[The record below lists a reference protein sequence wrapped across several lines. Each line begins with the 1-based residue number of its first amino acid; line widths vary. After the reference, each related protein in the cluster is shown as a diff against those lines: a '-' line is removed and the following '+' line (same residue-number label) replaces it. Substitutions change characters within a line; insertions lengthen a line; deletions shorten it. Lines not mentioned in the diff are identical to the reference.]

1 LPLGVTRLLCPVAKL
16 AGARVGLAP
25 RPVASL
31 TVHPHPLLALR
42 AFLTQFPAPLGELPA
57 EAYTSLLSAQAE
69 VPFQPSDTL
78 KAAIRELLRHGGFK
92 PTGRSK
98 PASEYLVRAASE
110 GQLRPINPAVDVGN
124 VVALHSGF
132 PVSVVDVDR
141 LVPPLVVRLA
151 PPGSRFVF
159 NASGQEIDVENLVC
173 LEDGGGPCANP
184 VKDAQRT
191 KTDASTTQ
199 TLTVVWGSTA
209 LGELV
214 DEAVGWAWELL
225 ARVGATC
232 ESVNSVPPPP

>member
-1 LPLGVTRLLCPVAKL
+1 M
-16 AGARVGLAP
+16 
-25 RPVASL
+25 ASL

-42 AFLTQFPAPLGELPA
+42 AFLTQFPEPLGALPA
-57 EAYTSLLSAQAE
+57 EAYAELLSARAE
-69 VPFQPSDTL
+69 VPFSPSEAQR
-78 KAAIRELLRHGGFK
+78 AAIRSLLRHGGFK

-110 GQLRPINPAVDVGN
+110 GQLKSINPAVDVAN
-124 VVALHSGF
+124 VVALHCGI

-151 PPGSRFVF
+151 PLGSRFVF

-173 LEDGGGPCANP
+173 LEDGSGPCANP

-191 KTDASTTQ
+191 KTDGTTTE
-199 TLTVVWGSTA
+199 TLTVLWGSSA
-209 LGELV
+209 LGEAV

-232 ESVNSVPPPP
+232 EAVSSILPPP

>member
-1 LPLGVTRLLCPVAKL
+1 L
-16 AGARVGLAP
+16 
-25 RPVASL
+25 ASL

-42 AFLTQFPAPLGELPA
+42 AFLTQYPLPLGELPQ
-57 EAYTSLLSAQAE
+57 EAYRELLSPTAA
-69 VPFQPSDTL
+69 VPFAPDDAL
-78 KAAIRELLRHGGFK
+78 RIAIRELLRHGGFK

-110 GQLRPINPAVDVGN
+110 GHLRPINPAVDVGN
-124 VVALHSGF
+124 VVALHTGL

-141 LVPPLVVRLA
+141 LVPPLLVRLA
-151 PPGSRFVF
+151 AEDSRFVF
-159 NASGQEIDVENLVC
+159 NAGGQEIDVSHLVC

-191 KTDASTTQ
+191 KTDGATTR
-199 TLTVVWGSTA
+199 TLTVVWGSSA
-209 LGELV
+209 VGELV

-232 ESVNSVPPPP
+232 EMVSSVPPSP